1 MAEEAL
7 QKLEFQNEAKQMTA
21 ERNELRTELAKVQGL
36 QIERGETSSA
46 TGALEG
52 KLAEQTTLA
61 EEYRKSKENL
71 TAESERTKELLQKE
85 SDRVAELLKEKRP

>member
-36 QIERGETSSA
+36 QIERQERHRQR
-46 TGALEG
+46 LERSR
-52 KLAEQTTLA
+52 ASW
-61 EEYRKSKENL
+61 R
-71 TAESERTKELLQKE
+71 
-85 SDRVAELLKEKRP
+85 SDNAG

>member
-1 MAEEAL
+1 
-7 QKLEFQNEAKQMTA
+7 MTA

-36 QIERGETSSA
+36 QIEQQERHRQQ
-46 TGALEG
+46 LEQLER

-85 SDRVAELLKEKRP
+85 SDRVAELLKEKQQRGAS